1 MSRSPNIRHQLTLL
15 AIAITVGIA
24 ALQPPPH
31 ASAEDCPTPR
41 MLLTTAGP
49 TTVIDPDL
57 CELTLTEGA
66 SIIYWNRPTQRVDLA
81 LAGRFDPADGVTL
94 WHHDPARPGWSAW
107 GLHEPAD
114 IPVLETLEP
123 GQIYFIATPNPTLWN
138 LRSPD
143 PSPFDG
149 QQVVSFY
156 GYPGIPGMGALG
168 RYTPA
173 GAIAAASIEAA
184 RYDAL
189 NGDINVVPAVQ
200 PIVAVAQRYPGADG
214 TYLAHMSHERITEY
228 VEAAREAGALVIL
241 DIQVGWADPVDE
253 LRRLEPYLLEP
264 FVHIALDPEFATKT
278 LGVAPGQRIGSLHAD
293 QINAAQQYLATLV
306 RKHGL
311 PPKALIIHQFLERM
325 IREPER
331 IETYDEID
339 LTIDMDGFRAKA
351 IKLVHYRWYALA
363 DYAER
368 PAIKLFY
375 VWDTPLMSPAEIQA
389 FEVPPALII
398 YQ

>member
-1 MSRSPNIRHQLTLL
+1 MSRSPNIRHQLALL

-31 ASAEDCPTPR
+31 AGAQDCPTPR
-41 MLLTTAGP
+41 TLLTTAGP
-49 TTVIDPDL
+49 TTVIDPAL

-66 SIIYWNRPTQRVDLA
+66 SIIYWNRPTQRVDFA

-94 WHHDPARPGWSAW
+94 WRHDPARPGWSAW
-107 GLHEPAD
+107 GLHEPTE
-114 IPVLETLEP
+114 IPAIDTLEP
-123 GQIYFIATPNPTLWN
+123 GQIYFIATPHPTLWD
-138 LRSPD
+138 LRPL
-143 PSPFDG
+143 PRSPFDA
-149 QQVVSFY
+149 QQIVSLY
-156 GYPGIPGMGALG
+156 GYPGIPSMGALG

-214 TYLAHMSHERITEY
+214 TYLARMSHERIATY
-228 VEAAREAGALVIL
+228 IEAAREAGALVIL
-241 DIQVGWADPVDE
+241 DIQIGWADPVDE

-264 FVHIALDPEFATKT
+264 FVHIALDPEFATKDR
-278 LGVAPGQRIGSLHAD
+278 GVAPGEKIGSLHAD
-293 QINAAQQYLATLV
+293 QINAAQQYLASLV
-306 RKHGL
+306 REHAL

-325 IREPER
+325 IREPAL
-331 IETYDEID
+331 IESHHEIE
-339 LTIDMDGFRAKA
+339 LTIDMDGFGGKA
-351 IKLVHYRWYALA
+351 IKLLHYNWYALA
-363 DYAER
+363 NYAEF
-368 PAIKLFY
+368 PAIKLFHA
-375 VWDTPLMSPAEIQA
+375 WDTPLMSPAEIQA
-389 FEVPPALII
+389 LEVPPALII

>member
-1 MSRSPNIRHQLTLL
+1 
-15 AIAITVGIA
+15 
-24 ALQPPPH
+24 
-31 ASAEDCPTPR
+31 
-41 MLLTTAGP
+41 
-49 TTVIDPDL
+49 
-57 CELTLTEGA
+57 
-66 SIIYWNRPTQRVDLA
+66 
-81 LAGRFDPADGVTL
+81 
-94 WHHDPARPGWSAW
+94 
-107 GLHEPAD
+107 
-114 IPVLETLEP
+114 
-123 GQIYFIATPNPTLWN
+123 
-138 LRSPD
+138 
-143 PSPFDG
+143 

-156 GYPGIPGMGALG
+156 GYPGIPAMGALG

-214 TYLAHMSHERITEY
+214 TYLGRMSHERIAEY

-241 DIQVGWADPVDE
+241 DIQVGWADPVGE

-264 FVHIALDPEFATKT
+264 FVHIALDPEFATRT

-339 LTIDMDGFRAKA
+339 LTIDMDGFGAKA

-375 VWDTPLMSPAEIQA
+375 AWDTPPMSPAEIQA